1 MSQASPSQGPSAQ
14 NELANAELAALLDYL
29 DTVAIALPAPVT
41 EPGDLQP
48 LADPVPVQTLTAE
61 LAALPD
67 DQLLHTF
74 RQWKVY
80 FASQAQAPA
89 ILHEITRLRE
99 LTFREM
105 QEGSG
110 LAVDTDEF
118 DATYDHLFVWD
129 EEAQTIVGGYRLGHA
144 DVLRAAGG
152 PDAVYLSAMFDF
164 DDAFFSE
171 PTLEI
176 GRSFV
181 VPEFQRKP
189 YSLHLLWCG
198 IGNYMC
204 RYPHYRRIYGVV
216 SISRLYDVR
225 TSAAIRD
232 ALVQPLETV
241 AARAAFTPDLGD
253 PWREFLKAHTTM
265 SLREV
270 SSIVKGLEG
279 EGKDVPVL
287 IRHYHKLGARFVSA
301 AVDASFNNTPGLL
314 LCLDVPRVPYKYL
327 KQYFGEDGAAAYLAF
342 SADEA

>member
-1 MSQASPSQGPSAQ
+1 MTQP
-14 NELANAELAALLDYL
+14 E
-29 DTVAIALPAPVT
+29 
-41 EPGDLQP
+41 DLQP
-48 LADPVPVQTLTAE
+48 LADPVPVETLVAE
-61 LAALPD
+61 LEALPE

-80 FASQAQAPA
+80 FAAQQQAPA

-118 DATYDHLFVWD
+118 DAVYDHLFVWD

-144 DVLRAAGG
+144 DELRAAHG
-152 PDAVYLSAMFDF
+152 PQAVYLSAMFEF
-164 DDAFFSE
+164 DDAFFAE
-171 PTLEI
+171 PILEI

-198 IGNYMC
+198 IGNYLI
-204 RYPHYRRIYGVV
+204 RYPRYRRIYGVV

-241 AARAAFTPDLGD
+241 EARAAFTQDLGD
-253 PWREFLKAHTTM
+253 PWREFLKAHASMT
-265 SLREV
+265 LRDV

-279 EGKDVPVL
+279 EQKDVPVL
-287 IRHYHKLGARFVSA
+287 IRHYHKLGAQFVSA

-314 LCLDVPRVPYKYL
+314 LCIDVPRVPYKYL
-327 KQYFGEDGAAAYLAF
+327 KQYFGEEGAAAYLGYTG
-342 SADEA
+342 E